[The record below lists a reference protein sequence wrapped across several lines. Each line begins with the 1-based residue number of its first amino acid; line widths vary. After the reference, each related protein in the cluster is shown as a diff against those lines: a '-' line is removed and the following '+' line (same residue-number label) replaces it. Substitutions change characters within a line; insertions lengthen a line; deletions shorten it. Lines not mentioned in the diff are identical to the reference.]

1 MPLTEPIDVF
11 APDCL
16 AGQVAFVTGGG
27 TGIGREIARVL
38 GRHGARIAIAS
49 RRRDVCEATA
59 EELRSQGIEVH
70 VDQFDVRKSDDV
82 ERVVR
87 GILERYGRLDILVN
101 NAAGNFPAPIS
112 KISYN
117 GFKSVVDIDLLGTYN
132 CSKAA
137 FELALRERGGNIVNI
152 AAAFELRGVAYQ
164 AHVAA
169 AKTGVLSLTRTCAV
183 EWGPF
188 GVRVNG
194 VNPGAT
200 GGTEGMKRFADAV
213 HQGEERAM
221 NPLGVISH
229 GQDIAMTVLFLVSPA
244 ARHVTGQVISVD
256 GGSSVDELKMGPIA
270 QEPRK

>member
-1 MPLTEPIDVF
+1 MQIAEPVDVF
-11 APDCL
+11 APNL
-16 AGQVAFVTGGG
+16 LQGQVAFVTGGG

-38 GRHGARIAIAS
+38 GRHGAKIAIAS
-49 RRRDVCEATA
+49 RRLEVCEETAT
-59 EELRSQGIEVH
+59 ELRKEGIEVH
-70 VDQFDVRKSDDV
+70 VDAFDVRKSDEV
-82 ERVVR
+82 ERVTK
-87 GILERYGRLDILVN
+87 GILERFGRLDVLVN

-137 FELALRERGGNIVNI
+137 FELAMRDHGGNVVNI
-152 AAAFELRGVAYQ
+152 AAAFELRGVSFQ

-169 AKTGVLSLTRTCAV
+169 AKSGVLSLTRTCAV
-183 EWGPF
+183 EWGPH

-200 GGTEGMKRFADAV
+200 GNTEGMKRFSEAV
-213 HQGEERAM
+213 TQGEPRAM
-221 NPLGVISH
+221 NPLRVMSH
-229 GQDIAMTVLFLVSPA
+229 GQDIALCVLFLVSPS

-256 GGSSVDELKMGPIA
+256 GGSSVDELKLG
-270 QEPRK
+270 R

>member
-1 MPLTEPIDVF
+1 MQISEPVDVF
-11 APDCL
+11 APDFL
-16 AGQVAFVTGGG
+16 KGRVAFVTGGG

-49 RRRDVCEATA
+49 RRREVCDATA
-59 EELRSQGIEVH
+59 AELSREGIEVH
-70 VDQFDVRKSDDV
+70 VDRFDVRKPEEV
-82 ERVVR
+82 ERVTR
-87 GILERYGRLDILVN
+87 GILERFGQLDILVN
-101 NAAGNFPAPIS
+101 NAAGNFPAPMT

-137 FELALRERGGNIVNI
+137 FELAMKTHGGQIVNI
-152 AAAFELRGVAYQ
+152 AAAFELRGVSFQ

-169 AKTGVLSLTRTCAV
+169 AKSGVLSLTRTCAV
-183 EWGPF
+183 EWGPY

-200 GGTEGMKRFADAV
+200 GNTEGMKRFADAV
-213 HQGEERAM
+213 HQGETRAS

-229 GQDIAMTVLFLVSPA
+229 GQDVALCVLFLVSPS
-244 ARHVTGQVISVD
+244 ARHVSGQVISVD
-256 GGSSVDELKMGPIA
+256 GASSVDELKLA
-270 QEPRK
+270 R